1 MCPTTSQLTFCS
13 DSAMVHFEA
22 PSQKHNCWC
31 VATAAP
37 LTTHSDLGCLGFMSK
52 AATQFPP
59 LVGGCPA
66 LSRKKRAV
74 HEKLDQFLH
83 IKMPDAQNNYCRK
96 MEVVLRSQANGTSQK
111 NI

>member
-1 MCPTTSQLTFCS
+1 MVDHLSTGTFS
-13 DSAMVHFEA
+13 DSRMVHFEA
-22 PSQKHNCWC
+22 PFKRIIVGV
-31 VATAAP
+31 VATAAAA

-59 LVGGCPA
+59 LVGRCPA

-111 NI
+111 IF